1 MGPEFVH
8 PLLQLLECPQ
18 VAGVEG
24 HLLAG
29 YGPKERLLLPL
40 VVQRGLIRRSAG
52 HEEQAQGPGPQIS
65 GEGSPASSPIR
76 AGGGWQRGDPAPGSR
91 PPGGSSSSQG
101 RFRISGASEAMTR
114 KRVLPEGTAARI
126 FSQEEARKSGKSWAP
141 RAASAPASISGRQ
154 DCSKR
159 ELKLREISRSFC
171 ESGRERLWLVSRALP
186 SREMWKR

>member
-1 MGPEFVH
+1 M
-8 PLLQLLECPQ
+8 
-18 VAGVEG
+18 
-24 HLLAG
+24 
-29 YGPKERLLLPL
+29 KSRR
-40 VVQRGLIRRSAG
+40 RGRGRRSPAKG
-52 HEEQAQGPGPQIS
+52 ASFFSDPGRRRMAKR
-65 GEGSPASSPIR
+65 GSSPR
-76 AGGGWQRGDPAPGSR
+76 KS
-91 PPGGSSSSQG
+91 PPGGRSSSQG
-101 RFRISGASEAMTR
+101 RLRISGASEAMTR

-126 FSQEEARKSGKSWAP
+126 FSQEEARKSSKSWAP